1 MSDPDNTRT
10 RIPLLVFYVTLAPS
24 PGFSY
29 VFPRSDA
36 RDESLDFRIVS
47 EAGHMTWWYKCFS
60 LNRVFLPTAYS
71 ISIMTKLDVK
81 TLRFFNIINGKSVS
95 SETTHKVHN
104 PATGAY
110 LADVPIATSEQLDE
124 CVAAARAAQ
133 PAWGAKSYDE
143 RAVVLSKLADELEK
157 NADVYKQLLVSE
169 QGKPMASAASE
180 VGGSINWLREVSRQ
194 RLEDKVHV
202 DTPERRVVT
211 RHIPIGVVG
220 GIVPWNFPLLLA
232 VWKIAPA
239 LQAGNSIIIKPS
251 PFTPLLT
258 LHFISNCQS
267 FVPPGILSVLNG
279 DDDLGPLITAHRGI
293 DKIGFTGSTETG
305 KRVMQSASV
314 NLKRLTLELGGNDPL
329 IVLPDVDPE
338 QIAPHIFWAA
348 FQNNAQF
355 CNAAKRVYIHD
366 DIYEK
371 VKDALVAYAKSITI
385 GDGFDEKTQ
394 IGPIQNSL
402 QYNKVKTFFED
413 SINKGHSFALGGN
426 LNELSG
432 SGLFVPITIVDNP
445 PEDSKIVTQ
454 EPFGPI
460 LPIMRWKDDEDVI
473 KRAND
478 TEWGL
483 GASVW
488 GNDIARADRIA
499 EKLEAGTVW
508 VNEIHMYGPWIP
520 FGGLKQS
527 GVGVENGLAGLA
539 SFTNYQ
545 TLSSTKRIPTFGS

>member
-1 MSDPDNTRT
+1 
-10 RIPLLVFYVTLAPS
+10 
-24 PGFSY
+24 
-29 VFPRSDA
+29 
-36 RDESLDFRIVS
+36 
-47 EAGHMTWWYKCFS
+47 
-60 LNRVFLPTAYS
+60 
-71 ISIMTKLDVK
+71 MTKLDVTAIK
-81 TLRFFNIINGKSVS
+81 FFNIING
-95 SETTHKVHN
+95 HN

-133 PAWGAKSYDE
+133 PAWGAKSYEE
-143 RAVVLSKLADELEK
+143 RGVVLNKLADELEK
-157 NADVYKQLLVSE
+157 NADLYKQLLVAE
-169 QGKPMASAASE
+169 QGKPLAGAALE
-180 VGGSINWLREVSRQ
+180 IGGSVHWLREVSRQ
-194 RLEDKVHV
+194 RLEDKIHV

-211 RHIPIGVVG
+211 RHIPLGVVG

-232 VWKIAPA
+232 TWKIAPA

-251 PFTPLLT
+251 PFTPLVT
-258 LHFISNCQS
+258 LHFIAKCVVNNNRMDSLVNADFSCQS
-267 FVPPGILSVLNG
+267 LIPPGILSVLNG
-279 DDDLGPLITAHRGI
+279 DDGLGPLITAHKGV

-329 IVLPDVDPE
+329 IVLPDVSPE
-338 QIAPHIFWAA
+338 QIAPLVISFGLRSR
-348 FQNNAQF
+348 QNNAQF

-371 VKDALVAYAKSITI
+371 VRDALVAYAKHITV
-385 GDGFDEKTQ
+385 GDGSDEKTQ
-394 IGPIQNSL
+394 LGPVQNSL

-413 SINKGHSFALGGN
+413 CTEKGYSFVMGGN
-426 LNELSG
+426 LDAFSG
-432 SGLFVPITIVDNP
+432 PGLFMPITIIDNP

-460 LPIMRWKDDEDVI
+460 LPIMRWKDEEDVI
-473 KRAND
+473 RRAND

-508 VNEIHMYGPWIP
+508 VNEIQIYGPWIP
-520 FGGLKQS
+520 FGGIKQS

-545 TLSSTKRIPTFGS
+545 TLSSTKKIPAFGL